1 MPPFT
6 ETDINKRV
14 SPQMTLPQ
22 AKSFIVILESYVPP
36 VYKDDGRSGNIS
48 PAASGTDY
56 HQIVRNKLERLEDHI
71 RKEMPDCHFISF
83 VDNSP
88 FSEKHVAIRA
98 GLGRL
103 MQNGL
108 FYSKKFGSRCYIGLI
123 LTDHPPDEWHVP
135 KRTDNTDDL
144 FNRCASCGA
153 CVRACPSQALTPK
166 GMNSYRCVSYLTQ
179 KKEDLDAFERKALGK
194 QVYGCDICQRV
205 CPLNTPVPKGY
216 ETGTPVDLEELLS
229 LTNRQ
234 FNERYRQTAAGWRGK
249 KILQRNARIVQEN
262 LGISN
267 RETTTG
273 E

>member
-1 MPPFT
+1 
-6 ETDINKRV
+6 
-14 SPQMTLPQ
+14 
-22 AKSFIVILESYVPP
+22 
-36 VYKDDGRSGNIS
+36 
-48 PAASGTDY
+48 
-56 HQIVRNKLERLEDHI
+56 
-71 RKEMPDCHFISF
+71 
-83 VDNSP
+83 
-88 FSEKHVAIRA
+88 
-98 GLGRL
+98 
-103 MQNGL
+103 
-108 FYSKKFGSRCYIGLI
+108 
-123 LTDHPPDEWHVP
+123 
-135 KRTDNTDDL
+135 
-144 FNRCASCGA
+144 
-153 CVRACPSQALTPK
+153 
-166 GMNSYRCVSYLTQ
+166 MNSYRCVSYLTQ